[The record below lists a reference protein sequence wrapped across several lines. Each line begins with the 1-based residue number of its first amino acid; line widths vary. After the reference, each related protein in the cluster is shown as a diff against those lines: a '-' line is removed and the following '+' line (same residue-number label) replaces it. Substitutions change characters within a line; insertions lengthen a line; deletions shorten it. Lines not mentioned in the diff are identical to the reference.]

1 MLKSVQC
8 RVHRGSAVVANLAVL
23 DKPLPGTSAS
33 AKQGIKS
40 AGTWLDDKIKRNF
53 LLYWFGNEG
62 PAASLVIPDHLRDG
76 AGGQVGGKAAVWIP
90 AAMKGNL
97 LSRKCDWALFNC
109 CSLVGRRVG

>member
-1 MLKSVQC
+1 M
-8 RVHRGSAVVANLAVL
+8 RSAVCTEVRLQLLIWLCWTNRSLA
-23 DKPLPGTSAS
+23 PLPPLN
-33 AKQGIKS
+33 KGIKS

-62 PAASLVIPDHLRDG
+62 PAASLVIPDHLGDG
-76 AGGQVGGKAAVWIP
+76 AVGQVGGKAAVWIP

-109 CSLVGRRVG
+109 RSLVGQRVG